1 MDVKPLNTH
10 NAITALA
17 LYRRTVQI
25 ILPRTSPPAP
35 VSPANIIDC
44 IEVKTA
50 TNTHTLQYNP
60 FANPLTKEKGVFIN
74 IWF

>member
-17 LYRRTVQI
+17 IYRRTVRI
-25 ILPRTSPPAP
+25 ALPRTSPSAP

-44 IEVKTA
+44 IEVKRA
-50 TNTHTLQYNP
+50 TNTRTLQYNP